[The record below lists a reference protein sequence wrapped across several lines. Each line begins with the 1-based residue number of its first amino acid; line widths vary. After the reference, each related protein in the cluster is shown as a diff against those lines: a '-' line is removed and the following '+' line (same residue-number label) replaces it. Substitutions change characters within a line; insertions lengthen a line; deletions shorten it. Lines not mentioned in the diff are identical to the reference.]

1 MFDFAISQNQQRR
14 PTKRLYAS
22 WVVSCI
28 VHLCFVLILIRFPG
42 LLRGGRYHRFHPL
55 SAIERAFGIQSQE
68 EEEKDWR
75 TVTVLRTTPM
85 EYPSAATLKKYL
97 HDFEK
102 GPANEPVHVRWG
114 DEQRKALE
122 NGPPIPKVKQT
133 PQASV
138 TLPAPNQ
145 GGLGSPDAASA
156 QNQPGKTA
164 DAASGGSV
172 VQIDP
177 NAGKRGTM
185 NLPQP
190 GPPART
196 EMASNTA
203 PDAIPNGVKPPST
216 MSPQKEAVKVFENE
230 KEALRSPETG
240 LFDVNN
246 GFPIGE
252 YANLIKERIKG
263 KWYIPSNLKNSQ
275 GHTTIIF
282 YIGKDGRY
290 SNARIE
296 PSASS
301 GNNSLNLAALKAI
314 MDSSPF
320 PPLPKNY
327 PGDHVGAKFVLSY
340 NEP

>member
-14 PTKRLYAS
+14 PTRRMYAS

-28 VHLCFVLILIRFPG
+28 VHLCFVLILIQFPE
-42 LLRGGRYHRFHPL
+42 LLRGGRYHLFHPL
-55 SAIERAFGIQSQE
+55 SVLEKAFGVQSQE
-68 EEEKDWR
+68 EEDRDWR

-102 GPANEPVHVRWG
+102 GTEHEPVRIRWG
-114 DEQRKALE
+114 DEQKKALE
-122 NGPPIPKVKQT
+122 NGPPIPKVKQS
-133 PQASV
+133 PQPQV
-138 TLPAPNQ
+138 TLPAPSQ
-145 GGLGSPDAASA
+145 GGPGSPEAASA
-156 QNQPGKTA
+156 QNQSGKPA
-164 DAASGGSV
+164 SAGSGGSM

-177 NAGKRGTM
+177 NVGKKGTM
-185 NLPQP
+185 NLPPP
-190 GPPART
+190 GLPDRT
-196 EMASNTA
+196 EMASTTA
-203 PDAIPNGVKPPST
+203 PDSIPNGVKLPPTISQ
-216 MSPQKEAVKVFENE
+216 PKEPVKVFENE
-230 KEALRSPETG
+230 KEALRSHESG
-240 LFDVNN
+240 FFDVN
-246 GFPIGE
+246 GFPMGE

-275 GHTTIIF
+275 GHTTIVF

-290 SNARIE
+290 TNARIE

>member
-14 PTKRLYAS
+14 PTRRLYAS
-22 WVVSCI
+22 GVVSFFI
-28 VHLCFVLILIRFPG
+28 HLSLVLVLIQFPE

-55 SAIERAFGIQSQE
+55 SAIERAFGVKSQE

-85 EYPSAATLKKYL
+85 EYPSASTLKKYL
-97 HDFEK
+97 HDFKK
-102 GPANEPVHVRWG
+102 GTEPEPVRVRWG
-114 DEQRKALE
+114 DEQKKALE
-122 NGPPIPKVKQT
+122 NGPAVPKVKQS
-133 PQASV
+133 PQPQVA
-138 TLPAPNQ
+138 LPAPSQ
-145 GGLGSPDAASA
+145 GGPGSPDAASA
-156 QNQPGKTA
+156 QNQSGKPA
-164 DAASGGSV
+164 DAASGGSM

-177 NAGKRGTM
+177 NAAKKGSM
-185 NLPQP
+185 NLPPP

-216 MSPQKEAVKVFENE
+216 ISQPKEPVKVFENE
-230 KEALRSPETG
+230 KEALRSSESG
-240 LFDVNN
+240 FFDAN
-246 GFPIGE
+246 GFPMGE

-275 GHTTIIF
+275 GHTTIVF

-290 SNARIE
+290 TNARIE
-296 PSASS
+296 PSTSS

-320 PPLPKNY
+320 PPLPRNY